1 MLSDLQLILVGTNHR
16 MAPVEVRERIAFDA
30 ERMHHAL
37 RDVVGNG
44 GVAEAVILSTCNRVE
59 IVAAAERQQN
69 AVENLKNFVA
79 GYHGLPVSSLE
90 PYLYHY
96 SSREVVRHVF
106 RVASSLD
113 SMVVGETQIL
123 GQVKE
128 AFSRACDQGTA
139 GPILRDLF
147 PRAFRVAKRVRTE
160 TQIATSSLSIS
171 AVVVEL
177 AQRIFDKLDGKSA
190 LLVGAGKMAEQASR
204 QLTKSG
210 VSRIWVTSRTP
221 ERAMDLAAKVG
232 GTPLPYQNLIEALVA
247 SDIVIV
253 STSAPHFVIE
263 QAGMAHVVRQRKNQ
277 PIFLIDISVPRNVDP
292 NINQVDN
299 VFLYDIDDLKA
310 VIEGNRKGRAREAT
324 VAEEIVQS
332 EVESFLREL
341 SVRESSSVIVELR
354 ETIRQIC
361 EEEMARAL
369 QKLPDIPPDSRETL
383 QNMAQ
388 RIANKISHPFLNRLR
403 ANPEETSELLA
414 QIFRNTSD
422 ED

>member
-1 MLSDLQLILVGTNHR
+1 MLSDLRLILVGTNHR
-16 MAPVEVRERIAFDA
+16 TAPVEIRERIAFDA
-30 ERMHHAL
+30 EKMHHAL
-37 RDVVGNG
+37 RDIVGNG

-59 IVAAAERQQN
+59 IVAAAEGQQN
-69 AVENLKNFVA
+69 AIENLKDFVA
-79 GYHGLPVSSLE
+79 RYHGLPAISLE

-128 AFSRACDQGTA
+128 AFARACALGTA

-160 TQIATSSLSIS
+160 TQIATSSVSIS
-171 AVVVEL
+171 TVAVEL
-177 AQRIFDKLDGKSA
+177 AQKIFDKLDGKSA
-190 LLVGAGKMAEQASR
+190 LLVGAGKMARQTSR
-204 QLTKSG
+204 QLSKSG
-210 VSRIWVTSRTP
+210 ASRIWVTSRTP
-221 ERAMDLAAKVG
+221 ERAMELASQVG
-232 GTPLPYQNLIEALVA
+232 GTPLPYQNLAEALVV

-263 QAGMAHVVRQRKNQ
+263 QADMVRVVRQRKNQ
-277 PIFLIDISVPRNVDP
+277 PIFVIDISVPRNVDP
-292 NINQVDN
+292 NVNQVDN
-299 VFLYDIDDLKA
+299 VFLYDIDDLKT
-310 VIEGNRKGRAREAT
+310 VIEGNRKGRAGEAEL
-324 VAEEIVQS
+324 AEAIVQS
-332 EVESFLREL
+332 EVEAFLREL
-341 SVRESSSVIVELR
+341 SVRESSSVIIGLK

-369 QKLPDIPPDSRETL
+369 QKIPDLTPDSREAL
-383 QNMAQ
+383 QNLSQ
-388 RIANKISHPFLNRLR
+388 RIANKISHPFLNQLR
-403 ANPEETSELLA
+403 TNPEETSELLS
-414 QIFRNTSD
+414 QIFLNDSD